1 MSALPLTWTPH
12 RVEQLKR
19 LFDEGLTCSQ
29 IAREIDVTRNAV
41 IGKLSRLGLNR
52 PANDAGYR
60 RPSTPRS
67 ASTRQSQV
75 RTLRMMHA
83 EMAAAAASVAVVDET
98 ISVARRC
105 SLLEL
110 NAESCRWPLGRPGAD
125 DFAFCGNAPVDGL
138 PYCPGHARLA
148 YRRTA
153 NASGR

>member
-1 MSALPLTWTPH
+1 MSALPPTWTTH
-12 RVEQLKR
+12 RIEQLKR

-60 RPSTPRS
+60 RLSPPR
-67 ASTRQSQV
+67 AVTTRQSQV

-83 EMAAAAASVAVVDET
+83 EMEAAAVGVTVADET
-98 ISVARRC
+98 ISDARRC

-110 NAESCRWPLGRPGAD
+110 SAESCRWPLGRPGAD

-138 PYCPGHARLA
+138 PYCPGHARMA
-148 YRRTA
+148 YRRS
-153 NASGR
+153 ASGRR

>member
-1 MSALPLTWTPH
+1 MSALPTWTAD
-12 RVEQLKR
+12 RIAQLKQ

-52 PANDAGYR
+52 PKNDNGYR
-60 RPSTPRS
+60 RQPTPRS
-67 ASTRQSQV
+67 VPARQSQV
-75 RTLRMMHA
+75 RLLRMMHA
-83 EMAAAAASVAVVDET
+83 EMEAAAFGTPVAEEPVSD
-98 ISVARRC
+98 ARRC

-125 DFAFCGNAPVDGL
+125 DFAFCGNAPVEGL

-148 YRRTA
+148 YRRS
-153 NASGR
+153 ASGR

>member
-1 MSALPLTWTPH
+1 MSALPTWTTD
-12 RVEQLKR
+12 RIAQLKR

-52 PANDAGYR
+52 PKNDAGYK
-60 RPSTPRS
+60 RPSAPRS
-67 ASTRQSQV
+67 VVTRQV
-75 RTLRMMHA
+75 RMLRIMHA
-83 EMAAAAASVAVVDET
+83 EMEAAARGEPVADEA

-110 NAESCRWPLGRPGAD
+110 NAESCRWPLGRPGTD
-125 DFAFCGNAPVDGL
+125 DFAFCGNAPVEGL

-148 YRRTA
+148 YRRSA
-153 NASGR
+153 NTR